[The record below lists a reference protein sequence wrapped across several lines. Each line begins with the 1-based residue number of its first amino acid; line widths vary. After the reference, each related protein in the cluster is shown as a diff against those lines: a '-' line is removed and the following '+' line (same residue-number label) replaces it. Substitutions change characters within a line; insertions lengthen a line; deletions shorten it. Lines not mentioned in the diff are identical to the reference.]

1 MKTLLVT
8 VALAL
13 IAVPSFAAIQYE
25 FMVKTSSDA
34 EAHSSSDLTA
44 RAIVDGD
51 RSRVEFMSGSL
62 YPPNTYVISNDASG
76 RLYFVDPSKQW
87 FTEVNTAGIAT
98 ALGASGIKIDNL
110 TANVETLADR
120 QVIAGIETDHFRISL
135 AYDIT
140 LVMKTIPVTQ
150 HVETEIDSWTTPKFS
165 NIKTNFL
172 SSGVH
177 TGNPELDRLLDSENA
192 KVTGFPLRQLVTTR
206 TKSEPTRRSNLN
218 RPATRTITRE
228 TWVTKIQETASKP
241 SQFTIPVTYRRADQ
255 PELPKS
261 AAGVLN
267 FDPKPGTK

>member
-13 IAVPSFAAIQYE
+13 IAVPSFAAVQYE
-25 FMVKTSSDA
+25 FTVKTSSDD
-34 EAHSSSDLTA
+34 EARSSADLTA

-110 TANVETLADR
+110 TSNVETLADR
-120 QVIAGIETDHFRISL
+120 QTIAGIETNHFRISL
-135 AYDIT
+135 TYDIT

-150 HVETEIDSWTTPKFS
+150 HVETEIDSWTTPRFS
-165 NIKTNFL
+165 NVKTKFL
-172 SSGVH
+172 SAGVH

-192 KVTGFPLRQLVTTR
+192 KVTGFPMRQLVTTR

-241 SQFTIPVTYRRADQ
+241 SQFAIPVTYRRADQ

-261 AAGVLN
+261 ASQVLN